1 MIYFGFLDRAI
12 STASFK
18 FWRRRPQRAAREKT
32 VKLRQQRRE
41 ALALQTQ
48 LADALER
55 INDELHHR
63 MGDFKTYRRG
73 STMLGLGAPSFG
85 RCRGAKRCAPHV
97 EHQGDFTVI
106 AGEILAGNLRAEI
119 AQLRAELDL
128 LKTDLRRKL
137 AQI

>member
-1 MIYFGFLDRAI
+1 MMNCITGWATSKHI
-12 STASFK
+12 G
-18 FWRRRPQRAAREKT
+18 
-32 VKLRQQRRE
+32 V
-41 ALALQTQ
+41 ALLC
-48 LADALER
+48 
-55 INDELHHR
+55 
-63 MGDFKTYRRG
+63 F
-73 STMLGLGAPSFG
+73 GLGAQSFG

-128 LKTDLRRKL
+128 LKTDVRRKL